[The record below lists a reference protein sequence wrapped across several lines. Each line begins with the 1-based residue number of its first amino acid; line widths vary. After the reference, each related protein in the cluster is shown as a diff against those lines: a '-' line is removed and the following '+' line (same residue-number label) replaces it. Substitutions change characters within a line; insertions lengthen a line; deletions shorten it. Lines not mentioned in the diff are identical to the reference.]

1 MPPLTMEPIIVEPND
16 LNEREPRPEQEQFLL
31 YDSDFRVEDD
41 PRYAVGPDKAP
52 LRVPHV
58 SVGEVAC
65 FAYAGQLEWLK
76 RQLKGKPYKVATGE
90 TRTSPLL
97 LNGKRLEFRSI
108 HRGGAV
114 PPKRYTL
121 ADIERLAW
129 ALYERGDIDGH
140 EAQRVSQIVLAI
152 ARQYW
157 ARASGEKS

>member
-1 MPPLTMEPIIVEPND
+1 M
-16 LNEREPRPEQEQFLL
+16 
-31 YDSDFRVEDD
+31 
-41 PRYAVGPDKAP
+41 
-52 LRVPHV
+52 
-58 SVGEVAC
+58 
-65 FAYAGQLEWLK
+65 
-76 RQLKGKPYKVATGE
+76 
-90 TRTSPLL
+90 
-97 LNGKRLEFRSI
+97 
-108 HRGGAV
+108 